1 MSNTGLRVQ
10 AMAANSVD
18 SPLPS
23 TPSMPLLEAKGSQ
36 GWVLG
41 LAVPGLTVPWT
52 HSIYLWLAT
61 AISIGVH
68 EVSAPT
74 SWLGG
79 GCLDRLH
86 CDSLGRSH
94 RKLACQE
101 LTVRWLWLLTDAA
114 TPVM

>member
-1 MSNTGLRVQ
+1 MMLAVGVQ

-68 EVSAPT
+68 EVSSCT
-74 SWLGG
+74 SRLGD

-86 CDSLGRSH
+86 RDSLGCSH
-94 RKLACQE
+94 RKLGCRVLA
-101 LTVRWLWLLTDAA
+101 VRVLGLLTDTDA
-114 TPVM
+114 PVM